1 MNTNDEENFDSD
13 KSEKFKK
20 KGFINVKNFLNKE
33 NLGNK
38 FWSEI
43 SNDK

>member
-1 MNTNDEENFDSD
+1 MNTNVEENFDSE

-33 NLGNK
+33 NFSNK
-38 FWSEI
+38 LWSEI
-43 SNDK
+43 SDDK